1 MKREKIQYP
10 RCKIQCPRCHKMVA
24 TKHWAPGYPGLWKH
38 TGQDKKEC
46 PVGYVRPSK
55 VYEGKWVES

>member
-1 MKREKIQYP
+1 MKREKIQCP
-10 RCKIQCPRCHKMVA
+10 RCKKMVA